1 MGIIETTLI
10 IVAATMAAIFVLNR
24 PAFWSIVTFGR
35 AKIGKAS
42 NALINTDP
50 AAVIAQKIDEQA
62 AKMKAADLA
71 LGTLRGLMMQSQE
84 SLTQMTQDEQRLINR
99 INLIDQSPA
108 GDQNGTLMG
117 YVSDLDSLQK
127 RIQVERKNLENLTT
141 QVGNQKLIM
150 KAAKEAIDAER
161 KDAENKQL
169 RLQISTATNT
179 ALSLI
184 GDSVNGGFEDEEY
197 KKAKAALN
205 TQVYTS
211 LGVAEMNGQSAERLL
226 AEAKDAEDAKKADTH
241 ALLEKIRA
249 SRNGMQSV
257 SLPAPAPEGA
267 VVQQMITHG

>member
-1 MGIIETTLI
+1 MGIIETSLI
-10 IVAATMAAIFVLNR
+10 FVAGALSVIFVLNR

-35 AKIGKAS
+35 SKIGKAS
-42 NALINTDP
+42 NALLNTDP
-50 AAVIAQKIDEQA
+50 AAVVAQKIDEQA
-62 AKMKAADLA
+62 AKMKAADIA
-71 LGTLRGLMMQSQE
+71 LGTLRGMMMQSQE
-84 SLTQMTQDEQRLINR
+84 SLTHMTQEEQRLLNR
-99 INLIDQSPA
+99 INLIDQSPE
-108 GDQNGTLMG
+108 GDKNGTLMG
-117 YVSDLDSLQK
+117 YVSELDSLQK
-127 RIQVERKNLENLTT
+127 RIQAERKTLENLTS
-141 QVGNQKLIM
+141 QVGNQKLII

-169 RLQISTATNT
+169 RLQISNATN
-179 ALSLI
+179 ASLALI

-211 LGVAEMNGQSAERLL
+211 LGVADMNGQSADRLL

-257 SLPAPAPEGA
+257 SLPAPAPEGT
-267 VVQQMITHG
+267 VHHQMITHG